1 MLNLRPAR
9 CPIDG
14 SHRVEIDLVLRQS
27 HINRRE
33 NDQFMDFFS
42 LFLLEQDK
50 RGEKSVQKSRPA
62 GWLISFSLP
71 RFDISVARGESGD
84 VGLSEKDSSR
94 VCLFYALSCV
104 SLLIGLYGPALI
116 RHEYVIIYIFNL
128 PLVNFNFSKVKHGD
142 CQRNINNM
150 ADCASQLDNWG
161 QRGKSFS
168 LHWAG

>member
-62 GWLISFSLP
+62 G
-71 RFDISVARGESGD
+71 
-84 VGLSEKDSSR
+84 
-94 VCLFYALSCV
+94 
-104 SLLIGLYGPALI
+104 
-116 RHEYVIIYIFNL
+116 
-128 PLVNFNFSKVKHGD
+128 
-142 CQRNINNM
+142 
-150 ADCASQLDNWG
+150 
-161 QRGKSFS
+161 
-168 LHWAG
+168 